1 MSKMQG
7 ILGEVGKVLI
17 NLQAEGEAIIERTEE
32 LYVDEILYSVEKT
45 LIDVKAEY
53 KTVVLEEDVKLKIIL
68 L

>member
-1 MSKMQG
+1 MQG
-7 ILGEVGKVLI
+7 ILGEVGKALVT
-17 NLQAEGEAIIERTEE
+17 LQAEGEVVIERTEE

>member
-1 MSKMQG
+1 MQG
-7 ILGEVGKVLI
+7 ILGEVGKALI
-17 NLQAEGEAIIERTEE
+17 KLQEEGEVVIERTEE

-53 KTVVLEEDVKLKIIL
+53 KTVVLEEDVKLKVIL

>member
-1 MSKMQG
+1 MQG
-7 ILGEVGKVLI
+7 ILGEVGKALI
-17 NLQAEGEAIIERTEE
+17 TLQEKGEVVIERSEE

-53 KTVVLEEDVKLKIIL
+53 KTIVLEEDVKLKIIL